1 VYHLKID
8 HLLYATS
15 YNFSPTL
22 LGYFLSFVFCFPPC
36 GLLET
41 FYYNTLTQFCM
52 DNLSYFLS
60 SSQPDPRPSST
71 FSHHHARAERLLTV
85 SASRRC
91 ALSLCAT
98 WMEELAGAPSL
109 RLSPAD
115 AAARVASAFCARDRH
130 CSCSSGCCK
139 DCCKMQQGPSRAHPW
154 GVCIST
160 ARSTPVSLL
169 PAPARAPLSSLLH
182 SQRRAGPRLATADEL
197 LAGT

>member
-1 VYHLKID
+1 VYLKID
-8 HLLYATS
+8 HLLYATG
-15 YNFSPTL
+15 YNFSYAIGL
-22 LGYFLSFVFCFPPC
+22 LRFFLSFVFCFPPC

-109 RLSPAD
+109 IPTIR
-115 AAARVASAFCARDRH
+115 
-130 CSCSSGCCK
+130 
-139 DCCKMQQGPSRAHPW
+139 
-154 GVCIST
+154 
-160 ARSTPVSLL
+160 
-169 PAPARAPLSSLLH
+169 PLSFYMRAS
-182 SQRRAGPRLATADEL
+182 STVRGRASRPAIRPRRDVRKLRDG
-197 LAGT
+197 